1 MDMRVLKIIAPG
13 FGLSA
18 VTLAGQDVNP
28 TLATGTS
35 SEAAEA
41 SEANV
46 FWLHSKTA
54 FGGGKFFDQLPASDL
69 KAIGAC
75 ADAAWCRRHFGRNLG
90 PDDLEELHAILG
102 AGRNPANLGP
112 R

>member
-18 VTLAGQDVNP
+18 MTLASRDVNP
-28 TLATGTS
+28 ALATGTS
-35 SEAAEA
+35 PEAT
-41 SEANV
+41 EANV

-54 FGGGKFFDQLPASDL
+54 FGGGRVFDQLPASDL

-75 ADAAWCRRHFGRNLG
+75 ADSAWCRRHFGRNLG
-90 PDDLEELHAILG
+90 PDDLEELHAILS
-102 AGRNPANLGP
+102 AARNPANLGP
-112 R
+112 K